1 MAPRPTRLPS
11 PSWVDHPLARSG
23 LPKHWVVTGYVCEEG
38 KVLLL
43 HHRKLKMWLPPGGH
57 VERGEDP
64 LRALVRE
71 VHEETGLLVEPVSSG
86 EPDLPEEDRVLPLP
100 TPHHVQVERIDGRH
114 EHIDL
119 VYLCRPVGGSL
130 RANPESLAL
139 RWFGRQELPRAPL
152 TPTVRRTALSALR
165 ILGEGHGT
173 GVTKGSVRRV
183 EPNVVPPSSAAPS
196 KSTRRPPRR

>member
-1 MAPRPTRLPS
+1 MAPRPTRPS
-11 PSWVDHPLARSG
+11 SSSWVDHPLARSG

-43 HHRKLKMWLPPGGH
+43 HHRKLRMWLPPGGH
-57 VERGEDP
+57 VELGEDP

-71 VHEETGLLVEPVSSG
+71 GHEETGLLVEPVSSR
-86 EPDLPEEDRVLPLP
+86 EPDLPEEGRVLPLP

-139 RWFGRQELPRAPL
+139 RWFGRRELREAPL
-152 TPTVRRTALSALR
+152 TPTVRRTALSALLT
-165 ILGEGHGT
+165 LGEVQGA
-173 GVTKGSVRRV
+173 GVTKGPARRV
-183 EPNVVPPSSAAPS
+183 EPIAVPPSSAAPGRG
-196 KSTRRPPRR
+196 TRRPPQR